1 MKYMINGKGTINIL
15 TVWLVKKI
23 LLFKMSYFV
32 GTHTLSK
39 NRIEIEL
46 DLSNYATKSNLKNAA
61 GVDKSDF
68 AKNWF
73 S

>member
-23 LLFKMSYFV
+23 LLLKMSYFV

-61 GVDKSDF
+61 GVDTSDF
-68 AKNWF
+68 AKN
-73 S
+73 

>member
-1 MKYMINGKGTINIL
+1 MKYMINGKGTIIIL

-23 LLFKMSYFV
+23 LLLKMSYFLA
-32 GTHTLSK
+32 THTLCK
-39 NRIEIEL
+39 NKIEIEL

-61 GVDKSDF
+61 GVDTSDF
-68 AKNWF
+68 AK

>member
-23 LLFKMSYFV
+23 LLLKMSYFV

>member
-23 LLFKMSYFV
+23 LLLKMSYFV

-46 DLSNYATKSNLKNAA
+46 DLSNYAIKYGLKNAA

>member
-23 LLFKMSYFV
+23 LLLKMSYFV

-46 DLSNYATKSNLKNAA
+46 DLSNYAPKSNLKNAA